1 MATTRAAILEP
12 RSADR
17 RRIQD
22 GLVRAGLEVTAAEA
36 PEALTREALV
46 VLGPSITRVGPLLKA
61 VRGKLPRAVVLA
73 GRRSLQKVSGV
84 DGVLPL
90 PVSPLDLAV
99 RLPELQRL
107 RRRESVHEE
116 APKPAAPPE
125 PSTQDPYTHFSTYD
139 HFKDVLLVEIK
150 RARRY
155 GFPVTFAY
163 LGFDDASVSSSQ
175 SLRAPLYG
183 GLALSIRRSLRDTD
197 FPVQYGSDRV
207 LLVMPHTDAAGALV
221 VSRRICERV
230 GRASLLHEG
239 EQLHPTISVG
249 IAAVEPGQPDRTL
262 GDVIRQAKTGFEAAQ
277 AWGGNRVELGEAIPA
292 AAPLAG

>member
-12 RSADR
+12 RAADR

-22 GLVRAGLEVTAAEA
+22 GLVRAGLEVTDAEA
-36 PEALTREALV
+36 PEALAREALV

-61 VRGKLPRAVVLA
+61 VRAKLPKAIVLA
-73 GRRSLQKVSGV
+73 GRRTLQKVSGV

-107 RRRESVHEE
+107 RRRERPVEE
-116 APKPAAPPE
+116 APKAAAIPE
-125 PSTQDPYTHFSTYD
+125 PSTQDPHTHFSTYD

-155 GFPVTFAY
+155 GFPVSMAL
-163 LGFDDASVSSSQ
+163 LGFDDATLSASQ
-175 SLRAPLYG
+175 NLRAPLYG

-197 FPVQYGSDRV
+197 FPVQYGPDRV

-230 GRASLLHEG
+230 GRASLLHDG
-239 EQLHPTISVG
+239 AQVHPTISVG
-249 IAAVEPGQPDRTL
+249 IAAVEPGQAERTL
-262 GDVIRQAKTGFEAAQ
+262 GDVIRQATIGFEAAQ
-277 AWGGNRVELGEAIPA
+277 AWGGNRVELGEAAPA
-292 AAPLAG
+292 TAPMAG